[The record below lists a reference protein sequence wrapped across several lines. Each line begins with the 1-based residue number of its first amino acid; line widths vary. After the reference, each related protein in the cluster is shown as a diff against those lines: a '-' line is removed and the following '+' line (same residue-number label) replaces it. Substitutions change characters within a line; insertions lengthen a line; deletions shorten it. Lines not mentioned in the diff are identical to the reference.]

1 MEFVTNRRI
10 NNLKYMFYI
19 TDQIKDRKDDNFT
32 ENILQ
37 IFIKNQIQNIIT
49 TYKEYN
55 IPYNDFIQN

>member
-19 TDQIKDRKDDNFT
+19 TDQIKDRKEDDNFT

-49 TYKEYN
+49 
-55 IPYNDFIQN
+55 I